1 LPRIIALD
9 SGPAWLA
16 CLAPGKPEADRCRA
30 WIAALKATGARI
42 VLPEVVDY
50 ETRREL
56 LRSKATA
63 GLRRLDSLRAD
74 VEYLPISTPAMVRAA
89 ELWADARNTG
99 KVTAPPEA
107 LDGDC
112 IVAAQ
117 TLVAAGPGVVP
128 IVATNNVKHLIWF
141 PGVDAREWMTIA

>member
-1 LPRIIALD
+1 VPRIIALD
-9 SGPAWLA
+9 SGPAWLL
-16 CLAPGKPEADRCRA
+16 CLAPGKTEADRCRT
-30 WIAALKATGARI
+30 WIAAIKATGARI

-63 GLRRLDSLRAD
+63 GLRRLDTLRAD
-74 VEYLPISTPAMVRAA
+74 VEYLPISTPAMAHAA
-89 ELWADARNTG
+89 ELWADARNSG

-117 TLVAAGPGVVP
+117 AMEAAGPGVVP
-128 IVATNNVKHLIWF
+128 IVATTNAKHLIWF
-141 PGVDAREWMTIA
+141 PGVDARDWKVIT